1 MVQHPHCPRSYGAGM
16 QEDDKKKL
24 DRKEHYPKTVGFG
37 ALIALIGLIGG
48 AIVFLVYY
56 LPTT

>member
-1 MVQHPHCPRSYGAGM
+1 MPD
-16 QEDDKKKL
+16 DDKTKL
-24 DRKEHYPKTVGFG
+24 DRKEHYPKTVGIG
-37 ALIALIGLIGG
+37 ALIVLLCVIGA